1 MASPRN
7 HGKNTGKKEAD
18 KQEKPKSSA
27 GIGGSGRQGSLN
39 FNFLKRIKLRPMEI
53 VGIGLLFFAIIV
65 YAFTRGERE
74 PEQRQIA
81 QLADSTQLA
90 NKASQLRPL
99 YIIVDSLKLRAK
111 PKLDSNFIRYLVYDE
126 MVFDMGEQTD
136 ATQTIRYSAE
146 EVRTEPWVK
155 IRTEKG
161 EVGWVFGAGVGF
173 YRKKRRPFNP
183 NASAAISTI
192 TEPST
197 TTAPSANTTATTSS
211 ATTTATRP
219 SNSGTVTRPSTTAT
233 TPSTTVTRPSNS
245 SNR

>member
-7 HGKNTGKKEAD
+7 HGKNTNKKEAT

-27 GIGGSGRQGSLN
+27 GIGGSGRQSSLN
-39 FNFLKRIKLRPMEI
+39 FNILKRLKLRPMEI
-53 VGIGLLFFAIIV
+53 IGISLLFFAIIV
-65 YAFTRGERE
+65 YFLTRGERE

-81 QLADSTQLA
+81 QLADSSQLA

-111 PKLDSNFIRYLVYDE
+111 PKLDSNFIRYLEYDE
-126 MVFDMGEQTD
+126 LVYDMGEQTD
-136 ATQTIRYSAE
+136 MTQTIRYSAD

-161 EVGWVFGAGVGF
+161 EVGWVFGAGIGF
-173 YRKKRRPFNP
+173 YRKKRRTPST
-183 NASAAISTI
+183 ASTISTI

-197 TTAPSANTTATTSS
+197 TTAPSANTTATTPST
-211 ATTTATRP
+211 ATTPTA
-219 SNSGTVTRPSTTAT
+219 PSTTAT

-245 SNR
+245 SNN